1 MKFTKGLE
9 MKPAEMQL
17 APMVDMV
24 FLLLIFFIATSS
36 LRDAERELEIKVPVA
51 DQAQDKPQSVGQLVV
66 NVRQDGTLILEG
78 REISEDDLLA
88 RMTAISEVFDEQAVI
103 IRADGKADSQ
113 TLVDVVNTCAKA
125 GIYNVTLASTQMEGE

>member
-9 MKPAEMQL
+9 LKPAEMQL

-51 DQAQDKPQSVGQLVV
+51 DQSQDKPQSVGQLVV

-78 REISEDDLLA
+78 REISEEDLLA

-125 GIYNVTLASTQMEGE
+125 GIYNVTLASTVTEQP